1 MSDKMIVTKSKLD
14 ALATS
19 ISNKSGISV
28 PMTIAQMKTAV
39 DGITTGSGGT
49 PTLQAKTNITPTESI
64 QTITYD
70 NGYDGLSS
78 VQINAISSNYVG
90 SGIDQ
95 RDSTDLSAV
104 ADTVTAPAGYYNTAA
119 TYTIGSGSATIPATS
134 ITANPTIS
142 VNTSTGLITAT
153 TGASENITPTI
164 SAGYISSGT
173 AGTITVSGSDTEQLI
188 TTTGTTITPT
198 TSEQIAV
205 AANVYTLGQIKVGAI
220 PAQYITTTDADAID
234 TDIILNKT
242 AYVNGSKVTGAMPN
256 NGATGGT
263 IISQG
268 GTYTIPAGYTSG
280 GTVTANIAA
289 SALTNTIINGAA
301 TLEDTNDYAFD
312 VEVNIP
318 AGYHNATTLT
328 KSFSA
333 ILPAPPSEGA
343 SAQVL
348 AGYDLYNHNGQ
359 VISGAMTNNN
369 A

>member
-1 MSDKMIVTKSKLD
+1 MPDKMIVTKSKLD

-19 ISNKSGISV
+19 ISNKSGVSV

-39 DGITTGSGGT
+39 DGITAGSGGT

-78 VQINAISSNYVG
+78 VQINAISSNYIG

-104 ADTVTAPAGYYNTAA
+104 ADTVTAPAGYYSTAA
-119 TYTIGSGSATIPATS
+119 TYTMSSGSAATPATS
-134 ITANPTIS
+134 ITANPIIN

-153 TGASENITPTI
+153 TSASENIIPTI
-164 SAGYISSGT
+164 STGYISSGT
-173 AGTITVSGSDTEQLI
+173 AGAVTVSGSDTEQLA
-188 TTTGTTITPT
+188 TATGTTITPT

-205 AANVYTLGQIKVGAI
+205 AANIYTLGQIKVGAI

-242 AYVNGSKVTGAMPN
+242 AYVNGSKVTGAMPS

-263 IISQG
+263 ITSQG

-280 GTVTANIAA
+280 GTVTATLPATT
-289 SALTNTIINGAA
+289 LTNTVINGAA
-301 TLEDTNDYAFD
+301 FEETTGDYGWRTTIHLD
-312 VEVNIP
+312 
-318 AGYHNATTLT
+318 AGYYNAVDLT
-328 KSFSA
+328 KDFSTM
-333 ILPAPPSEGA
+333 LPAPATEGSTA
-343 SAQVL
+343 
-348 AGYDLYNHNGQ
+348 
-359 VISGAMTNNN
+359 
-369 A
+369 